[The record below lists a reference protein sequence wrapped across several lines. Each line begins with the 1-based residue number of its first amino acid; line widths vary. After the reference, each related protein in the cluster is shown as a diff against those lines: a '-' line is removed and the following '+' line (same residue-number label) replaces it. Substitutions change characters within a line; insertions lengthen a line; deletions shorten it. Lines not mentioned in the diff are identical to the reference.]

1 MPLYFF
7 LKLKILWYNIRT
19 MIVGRNKMKDT
30 VYITGHKNP
39 DSDSICAAIAYAEYK
54 NGTGEVNAIP
64 VRLGELNRETK
75 FILDYFGVEAPDLI
89 ETVRQSV
96 EDLDFDIIP
105 PVSSDISLR
114 MALNLMDTN
123 NLHSLPVADEND
135 QVVGIATISDI
146 IQSYI
151 DVWDNAILGK
161 SGTTIDNIIDT
172 LSANPI
178 IMPEEIRPF
187 TGKVLVLAMEP
198 DSITDFIEDNDIAIC
213 GDRRDVQEI
222 AVNSNISL
230 LIVTGNSQIDEDLI
244 KIGEEKGIT
253 VISTPYDTFTTS
265 RLITQ
270 SIPLNYAMTKEDLVL
285 FALDDLVDD
294 VKVKM
299 SQTRYRSYPVL
310 NNENKVIGL
319 ISRYHL
325 ISSMKKKVILVD
337 HNERSQSVD
346 GLEECEILEIIDHH
360 RVADVFTGNP
370 IYFRNEPV
378 GSTSTIIAS
387 IMFENG
393 RRPSKKTAGIL
404 AAAIISDT
412 LLFKSPTST
421 NVDKIMLERLARIA
435 DLDIDKFAIEMFK
448 AGTSLVGKTP
458 QEILAQDLKL
468 FTVGG
473 DKIGI
478 AQVYTMDPDS
488 LGEMKDDLLKLM
500 EERAKEY
507 DYSVFILMLTD
518 IFDQSSEM
526 VVVGHNK
533 DLIAEAFDKTLENH
547 SFFAPGV
554 VSRKKQVIPPI
565 TNMLSNIHNMIG

>member
-1 MPLYFF
+1 M
-7 LKLKILWYNIRT
+7 KNI
-19 MIVGRNKMKDT
+19 

-39 DSDSICAAIAYAEYK
+39 DSDSICAALAYAEYK

-75 FILDYFGVEAPDLI
+75 FILDYFGVEEPHYI

-96 EDLDFDIIP
+96 EDLDFDIIA
-105 PVSSDISLR
+105 PVSPDISLR
-114 MALNLMDTN
+114 MALNLMKKN

-135 QVVGIATISDI
+135 QLVGIATISDI

-151 DVWDNAILGK
+151 DVWDNTILGK
-161 SGTTIDNIIDT
+161 SGTSIDNIIDT
-172 LSANPI
+172 LSATPI
-178 IMPEEIRPF
+178 IIPEEVKPF

-198 DSITDFIEDNDIAIC
+198 NSIKEYIEDNDIAIC
-213 GDRRDVQEI
+213 GDRRDIQEI
-222 AVNSNISL
+222 AIRSNISL
-230 LIVTGNSQIDEDLI
+230 LIVTGNSQIDEDI
-244 KIGEEKGIT
+244 VEVGKERGIT
-253 VISTPYDTFTTS
+253 IISTPYDTFTTS

-270 SIPLNYAMTKEDLVL
+270 SVPLSYAMTKENLIV
-285 FALDDLVDD
+285 FSLDDLVDD

-299 SQTRYRSYPVL
+299 SQTRFRSYPVL
-310 NNENKVIGL
+310 NNENNVIGL

-421 NVDKIMLERLARIA
+421 NVDRMMLERLARIA
-435 DLDIDKFAIEMFK
+435 DLDIEKFAVEMFK

-458 QEILAQDLKL
+458 QELLAQDLKI
-468 FTVGG
+468 FTVNE

-500 EERAKEY
+500 EERAREY
-507 DYSVFILMLTD
+507 NYSIFILMLTD
-518 IFDQSSEM
+518 IFEQSSEM

-533 DLIAEAFDKTLENH
+533 NLIAKAFGKALENN
-547 SFFAPGV
+547 SFYAPGI
-554 VSRKKQVIPPI
+554 VSRKKQVVPPI
-565 TNMLSNIHNMIG
+565 TNMLSNIHEMIG